1 MDYNTIN
8 SIRETIL
15 YRNDD
20 EKKAAYRNCI
30 EYVIKHD
37 DYCSTFSVDELEKLL
52 NDPNGQTEDNR
63 ADWTIHDY
71 LNLDEG
77 TKLFELACQKYGYK
91 LWNGNAWHNKTCKR
105 NCPLADFCR
114 KYTVDING
122 EQLCRGQ
129 IYSREISWKELP
141 EDTQIYKQD
150 GSPYITK
157 MQDDQSF
164 SEFFEFSLDIYEL
177 GWSKKGG
184 SQIMGGNVIMKLYKE
199 AVQKNKN

>member
-1 MDYNTIN
+1 MIDVETIINTI
-8 SIRETIL
+8 I
-15 YRNDD
+15 YPNDD
-20 EKKAAYRNCI
+20 AKQAIYHKCI
-30 EYVIKHD
+30 EYVINNNEAFKS
-37 DYCSTFSVDELEKLL
+37 YSVEEFEHLL
-52 NDPNGQTEDNR
+52 NDLTDIELHSNAVVSFYSNIR
-63 ADWTIHDY
+63 I
-71 LNLDEG
+71 DENE
-77 TKLFELACQKYGYK
+77 KLFELACQKYGYK

-105 NCPLADFCR
+105 NCPLADFCN

-122 EQLCRGQ
+122 ERLCRGQ
-129 IYSREISWKELP
+129 IYSREISWKELS

-164 SEFFEFSLDIYEL
+164 SEFFDFSLDIYTL

>member
-1 MDYNTIN
+1 MIDVETIINTI
-8 SIRETIL
+8 I
-15 YRNDD
+15 YPNDD
-20 EKKAAYRNCI
+20 AKQAIYHKCI
-30 EYVIKHD
+30 EYVINNNEAFKS
-37 DYCSTFSVDELEKLL
+37 YSVEEFEHLL
-52 NDPNGQTEDNR
+52 NDLTDIELHSNAVVSFYSNIR
-63 ADWTIHDY
+63 I
-71 LNLDEG
+71 DENE
-77 TKLFELACQKYGYK
+77 KLFELACQKYGYK

-105 NCPLADFCR
+105 NCPLADFCN

-122 EQLCRGQ
+122 ERLCRGQ
-129 IYSREISWKELP
+129 IYSREISWKELS

-164 SEFFEFSLDIYEL
+164 SEFFDFSLDIYTL

-199 AVQKNKN
+199 AVQKNNN